1 MKTISY
7 VIKDELGLHARPAGI
22 LVKRAAAYKDTDIK
36 IKNEENGK
44 EADCKRVISVM
55 SLGVKKGNKITLTF
69 SGADETTA
77 ASELQ
82 SFLAENV

>member
-1 MKTISY
+1 MKSISY

-22 LVKRAAAYKDTDIK
+22 LVKRAAGFSSDIK

-44 EADCKRVISVM
+44 EADCKRVIGVM

-69 SGADETTA
+69 NGADEA
-77 ASELQ
+77 AAADEL
-82 SFLAENV
+82 SKFLAENV

>member
-1 MKTISY
+1 MKSISY

-22 LVKRAAAYKDTDIK
+22 LVKRAASFASVIK
-36 IKNEENGK
+36 MKNEDNGK

-69 SGADETTA
+69 EGEDEAAAADEL
-77 ASELQ
+77 SK
-82 SFLAENV
+82 FLAENV

>member
-1 MKTISY
+1 MKSISY

-55 SLGVKKGNKITLTF
+55 SLAVKKGNKITLTF
-69 SGADETTA
+69 NGPDEATA
-77 ASELQ
+77 ADDLSK
-82 SFLAENV
+82 FLAENV